1 MHKVMRALILALVSF
16 AMAHGVNAAD
26 GPQISVK
33 KTATCGCCSA
43 WIDHLRSAGHK
54 VSAENVSYGLLSRF
68 KTKNGISSALA
79 SCHTATV
86 GGYTIE
92 GHVPVREIRRL
103 LKEKPDAIG
112 LTVPGMPIGSP
123 GMEVDTRRDAYD
135 VLLIRRDGSTEV
147 YAHYP
152 AKG

>member
-1 MHKVMRALILALVSF
+1 MNRLKLVALMLIATPLVSVP
-16 AMAHGVNAAD
+16 ASAD
-26 GPQISVK
+26 EGPRISVT
-33 KTATCGCCSA
+33 KTATCGCCKA
-43 WIDHLRSAGHK
+43 WVAHLKAAGYRVAAK
-54 VSAENVSYGLLSRF
+54 DVSYGILSKF
-68 KTKNGISSALA
+68 KTTQGIKPNLA

-112 LTVPGMPIGSP
+112 LAVPGMPVGSP
-123 GMEVDTRRDAYD
+123 GMEVDESRDAYD
-135 VLLIRRDGSTEV
+135 VLLIRRDGTTEV
-147 YAHYP
+147 FAHYP